1 MANQISTP
9 FYNED
14 HEAFRA
20 AVRQF
25 TEKEITP
32 FAHEWDVAGEVP
44 ARALRE
50 GGVDR
55 VLR

>member
-32 FAHEWDVAGEVP
+32 FAHEWDLAGEVP
-44 ARALRE
+44 RE
-50 GGVDR
+50 LYMKAGVDR

>member
-1 MANQISTP
+1 MANEISTP

-32 FAHEWDVAGEVP
+32 FAHEWDLAGEVP
-44 ARALRE
+44 R
-50 GGVDR
+50 
-55 VLR
+55 